1 MVLKFLRMGIVIFSI
16 ATLFM
21 VPILIPI
28 NVIGQLKSDGLNLLT
43 IGNVSDAPRTWAH
56 VILAILFTAGLIYYT
71 FRETR
76 AYLVLRR
83 EYLMSPEFAESVV
96 ARSLFVPSIP
106 KDVHNIEDLARIFGR
121 FPGGVRRIWINRDL
135 KDLPDDVE
143 DREKKIHNLETA
155 ITKTILS
162 TYKYNNKKGIQTEN
176 GNDTEVL
183 IPQELRPTH
192 RVSSLPIGLP
202 FVGRKV
208 DSIDYYHE
216 EIQSLNEKILE
227 KQHSAN
233 SFECLSSAF
242 IEFNQ
247 QIAAH
252 MAAQT
257 LIHSKELQMAP
268 RYIEIAPT
276 DIIWENMN
284 IQSFS
289 RLLRR
294 MVSLSC
300 TTVIIIF
307 WAIPVVFV
315 QGISTLESLSKLI
328 PFLKA
333 VQNLGPTVV
342 GIIQGILP
350 AAALAILVSLVPI
363 IFSMLSKLEGIPR
376 KSFVE
381 LSVLHKFFF
390 FQFIDVVLV
399 STVAGGIFNV
409 LPDLTKNPAS
419 IINLLAEKLPR
430 ASTFFITYVM
440 LQATNSAAQNLLQL
454 VPYILS
460 FVMPIFNTTPRDIY
474 HQKRQ
479 CPNINLG
486 TLIPTH
492 SVIFVLGIE
501 YSTIAPLILPFVLL
515 FFCFHYFVL
524 LYQFMHVYERSY
536 ETGGRGFPRAIRHIY
551 IGMFTWQVT
560 MIGLFAVRGNQA
572 LGQLVIMIILLVVSA
587 FSLALYDKAFKPL
600 FKFLPI
606 QCMPS
611 KDVERVKQN
620 AVAAGDIHRLSTND
634 DKKVLVQTTS
644 NRSDENVF
652 GDQSEGSQLGG
663 SDSTGIRKRRVV
675 PDEANDDDSSVLSRD
690 DISIDAYKHRSNLH
704 NELKKE
710 AKISD
715 EEGDEEEIK
724 VMSDT
729 ARKLYETEAY
739 LHPSI
744 CSNPSTVWI
753 PDDTMGIS
761 RQEISQL
768 KSLGILSSSKY
779 ADARLNEK
787 GKPKVTIDEEAVI
800 MENKGI
806 PGERPSAANLSDVND
821 YVRVVIDNYNF
832 IDALGTVV

>member
-28 NVIGQLKSDGLNLLT
+28 NVIGQLKSEGLNLLT
-43 IGNVSDAPRTWAH
+43 IGNVSDVPRTWAH
-56 VILAILFTAGLIYYT
+56 VILAFFFTVGLIYYT

-106 KDVHNIEDLARIFGR
+106 KDVHNIEDLARIFNR

-143 DREKKIHNLETA
+143 DRDKKVHSLETA

-162 TYKYNNKKGIQTEN
+162 TYKYNNKKGIQPEN
-176 GNDTEVL
+176 GSDTEVL

-216 EIQSLNEKILE
+216 EIQSLNKKILE
-227 KQHSAN
+227 KQHLATN
-233 SFECLSSAF
+233 YECLSSAF

-294 MVSLSC
+294 MFSLSF

-315 QGISTLESLSKLI
+315 QGISTLESLSKLL
-328 PFLKA
+328 PFLEA
-333 VQNLGPTVV
+333 VQDLGPTVV

-350 AAALAILVSLVPI
+350 AAALAILVALVPI

-390 FQFIDVVLV
+390 FQFVDVVLV

-479 CPNINLG
+479 CPTVNLG

-524 LYQFMHVYERSY
+524 LYQFMHVYERPY
-536 ETGGRGFPRAIRHIY
+536 ETGGRGFPRAIRHVY
-551 IGMFTWQVT
+551 IGMFTWQIT
-560 MIGLFAVRGNQA
+560 MIGLFAVRGNKA
-572 LGQLVIMIILLVVSA
+572 IGQLVVMIILLVA
-587 FSLALYDKAFKPL
+587 GCFSLALYDKAFKPL

-611 KDVERVKQN
+611 KDVQRIKEN
-620 AVAAGDIHRLSTND
+620 AVAAGDVHRLDTND
-634 DKKVLVQTTS
+634 DDKRVLFQTTS
-644 NRSDENVF
+644 NRSDTNSF
-652 GDQSEGSQLGG
+652 GDG
-663 SDSTGIRKRRVV
+663 
-675 PDEANDDDSSVLSRD
+675 ASVLSRD
-690 DISIDAYKHRSNLH
+690 NLSIDAFRYRTTLH
-704 NELKKE
+704 DELKKE
-710 AKISD
+710 AKIS
-715 EEGDEEEIK
+715 EEENDEEEVK
-724 VMSDT
+724 VMTDT
-729 ARKLYETEAY
+729 ARRLYETESY
-739 LHPSI
+739 LHPSV
-744 CSNPSTVWI
+744 CRNQPTVWI
-753 PDDTMGIS
+753 PEDTMGIAK
-761 RQEISQL
+761 QELSQL
-768 KSLGILSSSKY
+768 KSLGIISSTHY
-779 ADARLNEK
+779 ANARPNDK
-787 GKPKVTIDEEAVI
+787 GKPKVTIDEENVI

-806 PGERPSAANLSDVND
+806 PGERPSAAQLSDVND
-821 YVRVVIDNYNF
+821 FVRVVIDNYNF
-832 IDALGTVV
+832 IDALGTVA